1 MTHNSV
7 QRFLLEDLDIRGAVV
22 HLGSVWKQLL
32 SNRDYPAPIVELL
45 GQMSVTTLLLADN
58 LKQPGRLTIQLR
70 GEGPV
75 TLLVID
81 CDETLNL
88 RCMAQYGE
96 NIQATALV
104 DLLGQGQLMISLD
117 LPSMREPYQSVVPLV
132 GHSIAEIFEHYLA
145 HSEQLASRFF
155 LAASTSAVG
164 GLFLQKMPSAD
175 QRDADGWARLE
186 ALAGTV
192 QPKELLELSS
202 ESLLTRLF
210 NQETVRLFDAR
221 PVTHNVPE
229 NRGKIATLLLSL
241 GRDEVYGALKDRGT
255 IVIRDDLSN
264 HEYRFDKA
272 DIDEL
277 FRDTPGTPPTV
288 H

>member
-7 QRFLLEDLDIRGAVV
+7 QRFLFEDLDIRGAVV
-22 HLGSVWKQLL
+22 HLGTVWKQLL
-32 SNRDYPAPIVELL
+32 ANRNYPAPIVELL

-88 RCMAQYGE
+88 RCMAQFGE
-96 NIQATALV
+96 NIQAAALV
-104 DLLGQGQLMISLD
+104 DLLGHGQLMISLD

-132 GHSIAEIFEHYLA
+132 GHSIAEIFEHYLT

-155 LAASTSAVG
+155 LAASTSAAG
-164 GLFLQKMPSAD
+164 GLFLQKMPSTD

-210 NQETVRLFDAR
+210 NQETVRLFDAQS
-221 PVTHNVPE
+221 VTHNVPE
-229 NRGKIATLLLSL
+229 NREKIATLLLSL
-241 GRDEVYGALKDRGT
+241 GRDEAYAALKERSV

-264 HEYRFDKA
+264 HEYRFSKA
-272 DIDEL
+272 DLDEL
-277 FRDTPGTPPTV
+277 FRNTPETPPTV

>member
-81 CDETLNL
+81 CDEALNL
-88 RCMAQYGE
+88 RCMAQFGK
-96 NIQATALV
+96 NIQAAALV

-132 GHSIAEIFEHYLA
+132 GHSIAEIFEHYLT

-155 LAASTSAVG
+155 LAASTSAAG
-164 GLFLQKMPSAD
+164 GLFLQKMPSTD
-175 QRDADGWARLE
+175 QRDANGWARLE

-210 NQETVRLFDAR
+210 NQETVRLFDAQS
-221 PVTHNVPE
+221 VTHNVPE
-229 NRGKIATLLLSL
+229 NREKIATLLLSL
-241 GRDEVYGALKDRGT
+241 GRDEAYAALKERSV

-264 HEYRFDKA
+264 HEYRFSKA
-272 DIDEL
+272 DLDEL
-277 FRDTPGTPPTV
+277 FRNTPETPPTV

>member
-7 QRFLLEDLDIRGAVV
+7 QRFLFEDLDIRGAVV
-22 HLGSVWKQLL
+22 HLGTVWKQLL
-32 SNRDYPAPIVELL
+32 ANRNYPAPIVELL

-81 CDETLNL
+81 CDEALNL
-88 RCMAQYGE
+88 RCMAQFGE
-96 NIQATALV
+96 NIQAAALV

-132 GHSIAEIFEHYLA
+132 GHSIAEIFEHYLT

-155 LAASTSAVG
+155 LAASTSAAG
-164 GLFLQKMPSAD
+164 GLFLQKMPSTD

-210 NQETVRLFDAR
+210 NQETVRLFDAQS
-221 PVTHNVPE
+221 VTHNVPE
-229 NRGKIATLLLSL
+229 NREKIATLLLSL
-241 GRDEVYGALKDRGT
+241 GRDEAYAALKERSV

-264 HEYRFDKA
+264 HEYRFSKA
-272 DIDEL
+272 DLDEL
-277 FRDTPGTPPTV
+277 FRNTPETPPTV

>member
-7 QRFLLEDLDIRGAVV
+7 QRFLFEDLDIRGAVV
-22 HLGSVWKQLL
+22 HLGTVWKQLL
-32 SNRDYPAPIVELL
+32 ANRNYPAPIVELL

-88 RCMAQYGE
+88 RCMAQFGK
-96 NIQATALV
+96 NIQAASLV

-155 LAASTSAVG
+155 LSASTSAAG
-164 GLFLQKMPSAD
+164 GLFLQKMPSTD

-210 NQETVRLFDAR
+210 NQETVRLFDAQ

-229 NRGKIATLLLSL
+229 NREKIATLLLSL
-241 GRDEVYGALKDRGT
+241 GRDEAYAALKERSV

-264 HEYRFDKA
+264 HEYRFSKA
-272 DIDEL
+272 DLDEL
-277 FRDTPGTPPTV
+277 FRNTPETPPTV